1 MNADTLQ
8 QHEDHGRRWAAALLA
23 IGERPGQVKADALAK
38 IGLVGTT
45 ADTVHTP
52 SARWCA
58 AALAQVECYWSKS
71 YAFLAGAFAA
81 CEESTR

>member
-8 QHEDHGRRWAAALLA
+8 QHEDHGRRWATALLA
-23 IGERPGQVKADALAK
+23 IGEPPGQVKADALAK
-38 IGLVGTT
+38 IGHAV
-45 ADTVHTP
+45 APCYYYAP
-52 SARWCA
+52 SAQWRKK
-58 AALAQVECYWSKS
+58 ALTQDGGYWPKS